1 VYDVRQAD
9 QLVATITDK
18 KELHRDE
25 VTALKWFKDPRSAKK
40 KYLLLSTSRDGKIL
54 VWNAL
59 PAKSQLKLYDGFIML
74 IDFLP
79 RNLNRIN
86 GTEMSGKTKKTEY
99 ISGIKPVL

>member
-1 VYDVRQAD
+1 LNCLIKGEIHVYDVRQTD

-25 VTALKWFKDPRSAKK
+25 VTSLKWFKDPRSSKK

-59 PAKSQLKLYDGFIML
+59 PAKSQLKLYDGFLML

-79 RNLNRIN
+79 RNMNRIT
-86 GTEMSGKTKKTEY
+86 GTEMSGT
-99 ISGIKPVL
+99 